1 MSLINPINQQLGLK
15 NNLISFILI
24 SAICVIA
31 WLGNIYVYQLDITR
45 RSSNTLSLTSQNL
58 VNKLSH
64 PIFITA
70 YIEKGQSLRIQIR
83 QLIDRYRQINKNFN
97 LTFIDPQLN
106 PELSK
111 ELKLD
116 PEGVILVSYED
127 RLEKLN
133 YIDEKALSEALV
145 RLANFENNP
154 IEISSKKYS
163 DESLEL
169 SENEIATLNVIYL
182 MILPLTFVSSGI
194 IIWRKRKSS

>member
-1 MSLINPINQQLGLK
+1 MSLISPINQQVGLK
-15 NNLISFILI
+15 NKLISLVLI
-24 SAICVIA
+24 SGICVIA
-31 WLGNIYVYQLDITR
+31 WLGNVYVFQLDITR
-45 RSSNTLSLTSQNL
+45 KSSNTLSLSSQNL
-58 VNKLSH
+58 VNKLTH

-70 YIEKGQSLRIQIR
+70 YIEKGQSLRVQIR

-97 LTFIDPQLN
+97 LTFIDPQLH

-111 ELKLD
+111 ELKLG
-116 PEGVILVSYED
+116 PEGIILVSYKD
-127 RLEKLN
+127 RIEKLN
-133 YIDEKALSEALV
+133 YIDEKSLSDSLG
-145 RLANFENNP
+145 RLANIENNP
-154 IEISSKKYS
+154 IEISSKKFS